1 MRPLPTALQAAYDVT
16 NKQWDAGYLSAQVD
30 EHMAVTG
37 QVVEQ
42 LSRAPDGR
50 LPRGLPADRPSRHLE
65 LL

>member
-37 QVVEQ
+37 QVTEQ
-42 LSRAPDGR
+42 LPSTRWKASSRATC
-50 LPRGLPADRPSRHLE
+50 
-65 LL
+65 